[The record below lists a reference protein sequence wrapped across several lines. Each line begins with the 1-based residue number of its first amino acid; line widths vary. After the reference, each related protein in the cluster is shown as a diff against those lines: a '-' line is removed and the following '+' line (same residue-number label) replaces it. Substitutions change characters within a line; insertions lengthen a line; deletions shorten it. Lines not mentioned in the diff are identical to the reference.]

1 MDANGDVLKDEND
14 KPKAAHSVAELAS
27 FIEAQNR
34 LFETRTD
41 SDPAMVV
48 TFKVMPI
55 PYTIDYGVGV
65 LIDNGSEF
73 RNIGKVILEDT
84 STLQGVMQAA
94 LNALEGGDV
103 RIAVPDNKNPEDYD
117 VSYFRNQGSFT
128 LKTPVYVQNPEKTDV
143 IEYWKFTGWSLGE
156 NTTANTRAV
165 AGEYP
170 SLEVDHAVGNL
181 IFLANWERVPAS
193 LTVTNRVT
201 TESGVKIPD
210 EDFEYTITLPSGV
223 NVADLPIYKTD
234 ADGNVTKFDLPADG
248 RFTLK
253 NGETISIA
261 GLTGAYTVTQTI
273 TGDKFDSTK
282 EKYYTYTGAT
292 IDNGS
297 AGVNHNVAGATLG
310 GVNNPFDAVIFN
322 NVYVAT
328 VDLDTDPG
336 ATGNQGFPVTKYLLE
351 KNAQGEYE
359 RRNFFGGNTYTFL
372 IRAGAQSAPGIDTP
386 VPNPSVILPST
397 AGVSSLSGNF
407 DSVRYTQPGT
417 YTYVINEERP
427 TIGVPGVSY
436 DSTMYR
442 ITVEV
447 SVSANGE
454 DLVVT
459 ITNVETRTTADTSGG
474 GTSGWTPVR
483 GGATDLEG
491 NIVFENTYNTTEVN
505 RTFQPTKV
513 LEGREEAL
521 KPGDFTFTL
530 MPAGSYVMDQTA
542 AEAYHNAISDIDKL
556 GFLRRIDRQFTEDS
570 AQPMPGNVTSE
581 NKVQNGESGAILISP
596 ITYTSEHMGGNAYGK
611 IYKYTLKEDVPAGA
625 VDGKANGIVYD
636 TETRTLYV
644 YVHLHKTDGTLA
656 TLTDT
661 DTLVYADVLGDRNA
675 TFTNRYETTPVE
687 VDFGDS
693 DKNDNDDVDIAL
705 IKRITGRNF
714 ETGDSFTF
722 TLAPAT
728 QNAPMPVNA
737 AGAEVKEVTVRPDS
751 GSSVEIPFGK
761 ITFEKAGVYTY
772 TLREKTG
779 NLAGMAYDTEDREV
793 TVTVTDNG
801 RGQLTAVV
809 NPESVTWINRY
820 NSVDVDLG
828 DSDKNDNDDVNV
840 GLVKRI
846 RGRRFQAGDSF
857 TFTLTPVT
865 LDAPMPKDATGTE
878 VNEVTVTPTS
888 GSSVE
893 IPFGKITFE
902 EAGVYIYTLQENTG
916 DLDKMTYD
924 DGAKTIT
931 ITVTENENGQL
942 TAVADPGSVTW
953 TNKYRTSGSKPDP
966 DKKPGNDSG
975 DSGSGG
981 SGSDS
986 GGSGGSGDT
995 ANAASG
1001 SEAAL
1006 ASAGGS
1012 ALPQTGMLWWPVW
1025 ILVIIGA
1032 VMLGVGIVR
1041 KKTSRGSHE
1050 E

>member
-1 MDANGDVLKDEND
+1 
-14 KPKAAHSVAELAS
+14 
-27 FIEAQNR
+27 
-34 LFETRTD
+34 
-41 SDPAMVV
+41 
-48 TFKVMPI
+48 MPI
-55 PYTIDYGVGV
+55 PYTIDYGVGT
-65 LIDNGSEF
+65 LTEGNNKQGI
-73 RNIGKVILEDT
+73 KMVIEDPDLDTLE
-84 STLQGVMQAA
+84 GVMQAA
-94 LNALEGGDV
+94 LNKLEGGEV
-103 RIAVPDNKNPEDYD
+103 WTAVPAGENPTGYD
-117 VSYFRNQGSFT
+117 VSYFRGSNGNFDGSFT
-128 LKTPVYVQNPEKTDV
+128 LKTPPSVQNPHPAQSNV
-143 IEYWKFTGWSLGE
+143 PEYWRFTGWSLGE
-156 NTTANTRAV
+156 NTTANTRVV

-170 SLEVDHAVGNL
+170 SLEVEHSVGDL
-181 IFLANWERVPAS
+181 IFLANWERVPAA

-201 TESGVKIPD
+201 TKSGVKIPD

-223 NVADLPIYKTD
+223 NVADLIVYKTD
-234 ADGNVTKFDLPADG
+234 AAGNVTEFVLPANG

-253 NGETISIA
+253 NDESISIA

-273 TGDKFDSTK
+273 SGDKFDSTK

-292 IDNGS
+292 IDNGP
-297 AGVNHNVAGATLG
+297 AGVNHNVAGAVLG
-310 GVNNPFDAVIFN
+310 GENLSDDVIFN

-397 AGVSSLSGNF
+397 AGLSSLSGNF

-436 DSTMYR
+436 DPTMYR

-483 GGATDLEG
+483 GGAADLEG

-675 TFTNRYETTPVE
+675 TFTNRYETTPVD
-687 VDFGDS
+687 VDLGDT
-693 DKNDNDDVDIAL
+693 DKNNDDDIDIAL

-714 ETGDSFTF
+714 EMGDSFTF

-772 TLREKTG
+772 TLKEKTG
-779 NLAGMAYDTEDREV
+779 NLAGMAYDTEDKEI

-801 RGQLTAVV
+801 TGQLNAVV
-809 NPESVTWINRY
+809 NPESVTWTNRY

-857 TFTLTPVT
+857 TFTLTPAT
-865 LDAPMPKDATGTE
+865 PDTPMPKDATGTV

-902 EAGVYIYTLQENTG
+902 EAGVYTYTLQENTG

-942 TAVADPGSVTW
+942 TAVADPRSVTW

-995 ANAASG
+995 ANAASA
-1001 SEAAL
+1001 SEAAP